1 MCVKAQNPVMGLLK
15 GVLTST
21 ASATISSI
29 YIIISTCNEPGAHGL
44 WPYLLELVQLVLALG
59 VLRGADGHAG
69 KQATDGL
76 HAC

>member
-1 MCVKAQNPVMGLLK
+1 MGLLK

-29 YIIISTCNEPGAHGL
+29 YIMISTCNESGVDGL
-44 WPYLLELVQLVLALG
+44 EPYLLELVQLVLALG
-59 VLRGADGHAG
+59 VLRGADGHTG
-69 KQATDGL
+69 KEATDGL